1 MNQIAKAILGV
12 LGQLVGHQEA
22 TAREAANPLGESQT
36 FHSQWTS

>member
-12 LGQLVGHQEA
+12 LGQLVGQEA